1 MHTADELCL
10 IGQRRTHVYAPACKQ
25 THTWTEHKAINVI
38 RRHKCES
45 TGREKKQTFFLASP
59 EGISST
65 GREQALNKMLELQPE
80 FKMKML

>member
-45 TGREKKQTFFLASP
+45 TGREKKQTFSP
-59 EGISST
+59 ELHQRGYLLP
-65 GREQALNKMLELQPE
+65 GEQALNKMLELQPE

>member
-1 MHTADELCL
+1 MNCVSLGRGA
-10 IGQRRTHVYAPACKQ
+10 RTCTRLHANKR
-25 THTWTEHKAINVI
+25 TEHKAINVI